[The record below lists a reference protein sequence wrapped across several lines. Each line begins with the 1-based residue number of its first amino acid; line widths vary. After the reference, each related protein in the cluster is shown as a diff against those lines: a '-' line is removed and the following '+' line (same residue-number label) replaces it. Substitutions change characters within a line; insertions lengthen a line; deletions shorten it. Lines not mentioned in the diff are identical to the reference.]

1 MIRGMTAAPADP
13 PSPAAGARPLA
24 LSPHPPVV
32 RPLRTEAGGLSEA
45 EAAARRARGEGNA
58 FRPSTSRTYW
68 EILRQ
73 NAYPGINGILVVVS
87 VLLLLFGMVVEA
99 LLTAGPVLAN
109 IGIGVAGESRAKR
122 KLDRIALLSRPQARA
137 IRDSEERGI
146 DPSEVVLGDLL
157 VARRGD
163 QVVLDGTLVGEG
175 RVELDE
181 SLLTGESDAVSKQ
194 AGDPV
199 LSGTAIISGTAVF
212 EVTSVG
218 AASFANRLLAEARRV
233 GDERTPLQREIAAT
247 IWAVAGLVLLAVVP
261 VAIAL
266 AALPGG
272 FGSTQTLT
280 AAAVLVTLVPQGLAI
295 MVTVTYATGALR
307 ISHLGALVQRQN
319 AVESMARVDTLCMDK
334 TGTLTTQRIWYAG
347 ADILGDHDARDV
359 TAALGSLAASTTATN
374 RTTEAIAAACPG
386 LARPVADEI
395 PFASERRW
403 SGVRFVDGAAWL
415 IGAPTVLVPRL
426 AGGGAAEGRSRVS
439 PDLGAVADV
448 GTVGT
453 IPADPQGVAARA
465 AAVAGEGVRIL
476 LLARAPAASALRD
489 ADGRPAIPADLT
501 PVALLRFG
509 EELRPDAREILAGF
523 ARAGIELKVISGD
536 DPATVEALARR
547 VGLDV
552 AGEAASGPSLAA
564 LGDAAA
570 GDEVERRSVFGRVEP
585 ALKARLVTL
594 LRGRRHYVAMVGDGV
609 NDILSLR
616 RANLGIAMES
626 GSAAA
631 RGVAD
636 LVLLGDR
643 FDVLPRAVIEG
654 QRIVAAME
662 ATLVL
667 LLSRTFYV
675 LLIIAGAAIAGLPFP
690 LTPRQNSVLAFAT
703 VGIPLIVLAIWVPPR
718 RLPRSLLAETLRVS
732 IPVSIAVVLV
742 ALPTY
747 AYALGTGVPLVEAQ
761 TVLTSVTV
769 FCGLGLL
776 PLISSG
782 AREESPGRLV
792 RWWPWLL
799 AGIMLVVYLVILAL
813 PIARDFYELTT
824 LAPRELLVL
833 LGVGAAWTVAVH
845 GIRRTG
851 LVDRAEVVI
860 VHAVRRGPLARDVR
874 PG

>member
-1 MIRGMTAAPADP
+1 MICPMTAAPADP
-13 PSPAAGARPLA
+13 PTPAGDAGASA
-24 LSPHPPVV
+24 LPPHPLVV
-32 RPLRTEAGGLSEA
+32 RPLRTPPGGLSGA
-45 EAAARRARGEGNA
+45 EVVARRARGEGNA
-58 FRPSTSRTYW
+58 YRPSTSRTYW

-73 NAYPGINGILVVVS
+73 NAYPGINGILVAVS
-87 VLLLLFGMVVEA
+87 LLLLLFGMVVEA

-109 IGIGVAGESRAKR
+109 IGIGVVGESRAKR
-122 KLDRIALLSRPQARA
+122 KLDRLALLSRPQARV
-137 IRDSEERGI
+137 IRDAEERGI
-146 DPSEVVLGDLL
+146 DPTEAVLGDLL

-163 QVVLDGTLVGEG
+163 EVVLDGTLVGEG

-181 SLLTGESDAVSKQ
+181 SLLTGESDPVSKQ

-199 LSGTAIISGTAVF
+199 LSGSAIISGTAVF
-212 EVTSVG
+212 EVASVG
-218 AASFANRLLAEARRV
+218 AASFANRLLAEAKRL
-233 GDERTPLQREIAAT
+233 GDERTPLQREVAAT
-247 IWAVAGLVLLAVVP
+247 IWAIAGLVLIAAIP
-261 VAIAL
+261 VALAT

-272 FGSTQTLT
+272 FSSTQTLT

-295 MVTVTYATGALR
+295 MVTVTYAAGALR

-319 AVESMARVDTLCMDK
+319 AVESMARVDMLCMDK

-347 ADILGDHDARDV
+347 AEVLGGHAAGDV
-359 TAALGSLAASTTATN
+359 AATLGALAASTTTPN
-374 RTTEAIAAACPG
+374 RTTDAIADANPG
-386 LARPVADEI
+386 RALPVADEI
-395 PFASERRW
+395 PFSSERRW
-403 SGVRFVDGAAWL
+403 SGLRFVDGSVWVL
-415 IGAPTVLVPRL
+415 GAPPVVLPHVAR
-426 AGGGAAEGRSRVS
+426 GGAVRPATPGEM
-439 PDLGAVADV
+439 
-448 GTVGT
+448 TVG
-453 IPADPQGVAARA
+453 PEDVAAQA
-465 AAVAGEGVRIL
+465 AAVAAEGVRVL
-476 LLARAPAASALRD
+476 LLASAPARAELRD
-489 ADGRPAIPADLT
+489 GDGRPALPADLE
-501 PVALLRFG
+501 PVAILRFG
-509 EELRPDAREILAGF
+509 EELRPDVREILAGF
-523 ARAGIELKVISGD
+523 GRAGIELKVISGD
-536 DPATVEALARR
+536 DPATVQALARR

-552 AGEAASGPSLAA
+552 ARGAASGPALAM
-564 LGDAAA
+564 LGDAEAA
-570 GDEVERRSVFGRVEP
+570 AEAERHSIFGRVEP
-585 ALKARLVTL
+585 SLKARLVAL
-594 LRGRRHYVAMVGDGV
+594 LRGRGHYVAMVGDGV

-643 FDVLPRAVIEG
+643 FGVLPKAVIEG

-718 RLPRSLLAETLRVS
+718 RLPPSLLAATLRVS
-732 IPVSIAVVLV
+732 IPVSFAVVLV

-747 AYALGTGVPLVEAQ
+747 AYALGTGVPVVEAQ
-761 TVLTSVTV
+761 TVLTSLTV

-782 AREESPGRLV
+782 AREESPGRLI
-792 RWWPWLL
+792 RWWPWVL
-799 AGIMLVVYLVILAL
+799 AGIMLVVYLVVLAL

-824 LAPRELLVL
+824 LSLRDVLTLLAI
-833 LGVGAAWTVAVH
+833 GGAWTIAVH
-845 GIRRTG
+845 AILRTG
-851 LVDRAEVVI
+851 LAPRVETMLMR
-860 VHAVRRGPLARDVR
+860 AVRRGGLPWGQR

>member
-1 MIRGMTAAPADP
+1 VIRPVRTP
-13 PSPAAGARPLA
+13 PD
-24 LSPHPPVV
+24 
-32 RPLRTEAGGLSEA
+32 GLLET
-45 EAAARRARGEGNA
+45 EAAARRARGEGNTY
-58 FRPSTSRTYW
+58 RPSTSRTYW

-73 NAYPGINGILVVVS
+73 NAYPGINGILIAVS
-87 VLLLLFGMVVEA
+87 ALLLLFGMAVEA

-109 IGIGVAGESRAKR
+109 IGIGVVQESRAKR
-122 KLDRIALLSRPQARA
+122 KLDRIALLARPQARV
-137 IRDSEERGI
+137 IRDAEERGI
-146 DPSEVVLGDLL
+146 DPAEAVLGDLL

-181 SLLTGESDAVSKQ
+181 SLLTGESDPVQKQ

-199 LSGTAIISGTAVF
+199 LSGSAIVSGTAVF
-212 EVTSVG
+212 EVESVG
-218 AASFANRLLAEARRV
+218 AASFANRLLADAKRL

-247 IWAVAGLVLLAVVP
+247 IWAVAGLVLVTLVP
-261 VAIAL
+261 VALAL

-272 FGSTQTLT
+272 FSSTQTLT
-280 AAAVLVTLVPQGLAI
+280 AVAVLVTLVPQGLAI
-295 MVTVTYATGALR
+295 MVTVTYAAGALR

-319 AVESMARVDTLCMDK
+319 AVESMARVNTLCMDK

-347 ADILGDHDARDV
+347 AEALGGHDAADV
-359 TAALGSLAASTTATN
+359 AATLGTLAASTTAPN
-374 RTTEAIAAACPG
+374 RTTQAIAAANPG

-395 PFASERRW
+395 AFASGRRW
-403 SGVRFVDGAAWL
+403 SGLRFADGAAWVL
-415 IGAPTVLVPRL
+415 GAPAVLVPRL
-426 AGGGAAEGRSRVS
+426 ALADATGAAAHGAIVATPFAAT
-439 PDLGAVADV
+439 PDA
-448 GTVGT
+448 
-453 IPADPQGVAARA
+453 VAARA
-465 AAVAGEGVRIL
+465 AAIAAEGVRVL
-476 LLARAPAASALRD
+476 LLARAPARAALRD
-489 ADGRPAIPADLT
+489 DGGRPALPRDLAA
-501 PVALLRFG
+501 VALLRFG
-509 EELRPDAREILAGF
+509 EELRTDVREILGGF
-523 ARAGIELKVISGD
+523 ARAGIKLKVISGD

-552 AGEAASGPSLAA
+552 AGEAASGPALAA
-564 LGDAAA
+564 LEDAGVA
-570 GDEVERRSVFGRVEP
+570 DEAERRSIFGRVEP
-585 ALKARLVTL
+585 ALKARLVAL
-594 LRGRRHYVAMVGDGV
+594 LRGRGHYVAMVGDGV

-643 FDVLPRAVIEG
+643 FGVLPKAVIEG

-675 LLIIAGAAIAGLPFP
+675 LLIIAGAAIVGLPFP

-732 IPVSIAVVLV
+732 IPVSFAVVLV

-747 AYALGTGVPLVEAQ
+747 AYALGTGVSVVEAQ

-782 AREESPGRLV
+782 AREESPGRFV

-799 AGIMLVVYLVILAL
+799 AGIMLIVYLVILAL

-824 LAPRELLVL
+824 LGMREVVTL
-833 LGVGAAWTVAVH
+833 LGIGGAWTVAVH

-851 LVDRAEVVI
+851 LVPRVAAALLRAVP
-860 VHAVRRGPLARDVR
+860 RQVR